1 MADFKQYVTH
11 VRDHGRILVS
21 EDVITTLAINALTDI
36 EGYAGLDAK
45 PGADI
50 VELIGSK
57 SNWGKGVKVIVSEG
71 DEVTV
76 ECNILI
82 YYGVSIVTVASAVQ
96 EVVSNAICSIVGLD
110 SINVNVNVCGIVRQ

>member
-1 MADFKQYVTH
+1 MAEFKQYVTH
-11 VRDHGRILVS
+11 VKDNGRILVS
-21 EDVITTLAINALTDI
+21 EDVISTLAINALTDI
-36 EGYAGLDAK
+36 EGYAGLDVK

-76 ECNILI
+76 ECNIII
-82 YYGVSIVTVASAVQ
+82 YYGFSIVDVASAVQ
-96 EVVSNAICSIVGLD
+96 NAVSSSICSIVGLD
-110 SINVNVNVCGIVRQ
+110 NVNVNVNVCGFVRQ